1 MAWMAEESLPTASM
15 GLAAA
20 VCQAPGSQSGQWVYA
35 VGGTNSNVLAALAG
49 YDTVQQKWFARPP
62 MPTAR
67 TGVAAGTGPCRIH
80 VLGGFSEGADILTTH
95 EVYEPAND
103 AWSTAAPMPTGRGA
117 FAAAIGHDGLIYA
130 IGGFDGNAVVD
141 GGLLRQDEHLDNQFL
156 SAPGCDVW
164 SCGSC

>member
-1 MAWMAEESLPTASM
+1 MAWIAEESLPTASM

-67 TGVAAGTGPCRIH
+67 TGVAAGTSPGRID
-80 VLGGFSEGADILTTH
+80 VLGGFSEGADILTTQR
-95 EVYEPAND
+95 
-103 AWSTAAPMPTGRGA
+103 STSRPTTRGQP
-117 FAAAIGHDGLIYA
+117 
-130 IGGFDGNAVVD
+130 
-141 GGLLRQDEHLDNQFL
+141 LRRCRPGEAHSPPP
-156 SAPGCDVW
+156 SATTG
-164 SCGSC
+164 